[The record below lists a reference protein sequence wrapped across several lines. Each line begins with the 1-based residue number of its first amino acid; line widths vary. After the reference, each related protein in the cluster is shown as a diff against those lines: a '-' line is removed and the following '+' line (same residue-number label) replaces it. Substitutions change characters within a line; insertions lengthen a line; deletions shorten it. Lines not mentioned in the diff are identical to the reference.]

1 MSLDLEPK
9 ANLLFDNAVHIIETA
24 KQKISNNIYQES
36 TKVYF
41 LLGKLIIEDEQ
52 NGLDRADYG
61 KSIISNL
68 SKRLNIKYKK
78 GYSATVLR
86 DSRQFYLQFQK
97 YQSLTGEFK
106 FELTFTHYVTLM
118 RLPDT
123 EMTFYEALAKREK
136 YSVRELDRAIKSN
149 YIQRVLGNKEDPKS
163 LQISKLTKDSSPS
176 EIIKDPYLAEFLG
189 FDIIDDNTENQLESA
204 LIENLEKFLM
214 ELGRGFAFVKRQ
226 YALNIS
232 GSVFRADLVFYNIPL
247 KRYVIIELKTTEAK
261 HKDIG
266 QLQMYVNYFDRE
278 IKDEHDNDTI
288 GILLCKEKNSSLI
301 DYTLPL
307 DNQTLFT
314 SKLSLYLPSKAELER
329 FLGVR

>member
-1 MSLDLEPK
+1 MSLDLEPTT
-9 ANLLFDNAVHIIETA
+9 NLLFDNAVQIIDSA
-24 KQKISNNIYQES
+24 RQKISNNIYQES
-36 TKVYF
+36 TKAYF
-41 LLGKLIIEDEQ
+41 LLGKLIVDDEQ
-52 NGLDRADYG
+52 GGFDRADYG
-61 KSIISNL
+61 KSVITNL
-68 SKRLNIKYKK
+68 SKKLNLKY
-78 GYSATVLR
+78 GRGFSATALR
-86 DSRQFYLQFQK
+86 DSRQFFLQFQK

-106 FELTFTHYVTLM
+106 FELSFTHYVALM
-118 RLPDT
+118 RLSEP
-123 EMTFYEALAKREK
+123 EMAFYEALAKREK

-149 YIQRVLGNKEDPKS
+149 YIKRILSNKEDPKT
-163 LQISKLTKDSSPS
+163 LQVAKLTKDSSPS

-189 FDIIDDNTENQLESA
+189 FDVIDDRTENHLESA

-247 KRYVIIELKTTEAK
+247 KRYVIIELKTTAAK

-288 GILLCKEKNSSLI
+288 GILLCKEKNNSLI

-307 DNQTLFT
+307 DNQTIFT
-314 SKLSLYLPSKAELER
+314 SKLSLYLPSKAELEG
-329 FLGVR
+329 FLGEE